1 MNQEQRA
8 AEQREIKAFVQ
19 QAFSEVKRFTLEQFL
34 EFNSQISS
42 EMFVSVMS
50 ILQERLPC
58 ASFYFRQ
65 RRVFKH
71 SLATENGDVTMNDG
85 QFDVLSRGSRNSVR
99 SKASQHIGGS
109 SEMTSYVTAIA
120 QPRIINAWSPSP
132 TKRPSANRL
141 SQCGSFREVRVDSS
155 PDFRNT
161 KGNGFQSP
169 DLSKKLVPM
178 NNGNAGSD
186 RVNRALLSPPS
197 RAGGQKALRMDSCS
211 HFEESSLGGGAAAQ
225 MSPQTINRVNK
236 SPQNG
241 TFVANKMRKL
251 NNARRE
257 WEQRHCSNS
266 PFRIDNYGSSSSIGV
281 DSMDGSPM
289 AVNRGYGLRA
299 NIKGAAAADASQ

>member
-1 MNQEQRA
+1 MPTRNRAAQVPMNQEQRA

-71 SLATENGDVTMNDG
+71 SLAAENGDVTMNDG

-132 TKRPSANRL
+132 TK
-141 SQCGSFREVRVDSS
+141 
-155 PDFRNT
+155 
-161 KGNGFQSP
+161 
-169 DLSKKLVPM
+169 
-178 NNGNAGSD
+178 
-186 RVNRALLSPPS
+186 
-197 RAGGQKALRMDSCS
+197 
-211 HFEESSLGGGAAAQ
+211 
-225 MSPQTINRVNK
+225 
-236 SPQNG
+236 
-241 TFVANKMRKL
+241 
-251 NNARRE
+251 
-257 WEQRHCSNS
+257 
-266 PFRIDNYGSSSSIGV
+266 
-281 DSMDGSPM
+281 
-289 AVNRGYGLRA
+289 
-299 NIKGAAAADASQ
+299 

>member
-1 MNQEQRA
+1 M
-8 AEQREIKAFVQ
+8 
-19 QAFSEVKRFTLEQFL
+19 
-34 EFNSQISS
+34 
-42 EMFVSVMS
+42 
-50 ILQERLPC
+50 
-58 ASFYFRQ
+58 
-65 RRVFKH
+65 FKH
-71 SLATENGDVTMNDG
+71 SLAAAENGDVTMSDQ

-99 SKASQHIGGS
+99 SKASQHIGAS

-141 SQCGSFREVRVDSS
+141 SQYGSFREVRVDSS

-169 DLSKKLVPM
+169 DLGKKLIPM
-178 NNGNAGSD
+178 NNGSAGTD
-186 RVNRALLSPPS
+186 RVNRALLSPPG

-211 HFEESSLGGGAAAQ
+211 HFEEGSLGGGAAAQ
-225 MSPQTINRVNK
+225 MSQTINRVNK

-241 TFVANKMRKL
+241 AVVSNKMRKM

-266 PFRIDNYGSSSSIGV
+266 PFRIDNYGSSSSIGM

-299 NIKGAAAADASQ
+299 NIKVSAAADASQ